1 MIIYNPFYFYD
12 PESYVPRDGNPV
24 LNLQRP
30 CVWIKPAAFYGF
42 MFTYH
47 ENKY

>member
-12 PESYVPRDGNPV
+12 PSCVPRDGNPV
-24 LNLQRP
+24 INLQRP
-30 CVWIKPAAFYGF
+30 CVWKKSAAFYGF